1 MTSSEGR
8 HYGEWALSSWYEIL
22 PGPDRLLEVST
33 MLSEENASLAVRNW
47 CTKLLTPGI
56 NNEKL
61 QSISDALISHHWHQA
76 KRMGCIGVQFTYING
91 FYHRFVWRASWR
103 IIWFMSTQM
112 SLDMK
117 KLKIWNFIS
126 NSGLHCFGERF
137 GTVIPFS
144 TGRKFVFKSESYIG
158 YIWT

>member
-91 FYHRFVWRASWR
+91 FYHRFVWRAS
-103 IIWFMSTQM
+103 
-112 SLDMK
+112 
-117 KLKIWNFIS
+117 
-126 NSGLHCFGERF
+126 
-137 GTVIPFS
+137 
-144 TGRKFVFKSESYIG
+144 
-158 YIWT
+158 

>member
-1 MTSSEGR
+1 MYQCTVIFPTMTSSEGR

-33 MLSEENASLAVRNW
+33 MLSEENASVAVRNW

-91 FYHRFVWRASWR
+91 FYHRFVWRAS
-103 IIWFMSTQM
+103 
-112 SLDMK
+112 
-117 KLKIWNFIS
+117 
-126 NSGLHCFGERF
+126 
-137 GTVIPFS
+137 
-144 TGRKFVFKSESYIG
+144 
-158 YIWT
+158 